1 MSINNSTGSALK
13 ILVAD
18 DEDRIR
24 KLVGDFLNRKGYEI
38 IEAADGGEALR
49 IACEDPEPDLIILD
63 VMMPVLDGWTVLSE
77 IRRKSNVPIILL
89 TAKSTE
95 SDQLG
100 GFRLGADDYIT
111 KPFSPSLLVARVE
124 ALLKRG
130 GKIIE
135 NRRVCGNVSI
145 DDVAHVAYV
154 KDQPIELTPKE
165 YNLLLYFLENKGV
178 ALSREKILNGV
189 WNYDYFGD
197 LRTVDTH
204 VKQLRSKLG
213 ESGSMIVTVRGVGY
227 RLEVK

>member
-1 MSINNSTGSALK
+1 MGNAMR

-24 KLVGDFLNRKGYEI
+24 KLVGDFLSRSGYEI
-38 IEAADGGEALR
+38 IEAEDGGEALR
-49 IACEDPEPDLIILD
+49 LATADPVPDLIILD

-77 IRRKSNVPIILL
+77 IRRQNNVPVILL
-89 TAKSTE
+89 TAKGTE
-95 SDQLG
+95 NDQLG

-130 GKIIE
+130 SRVNE
-135 NRRVCGNVSI
+135 NEPICGDISI
-145 DDVAHVAYV
+145 DEVAHVAYV
-154 KDQPIELTPKE
+154 KGKPLELTPKE
-165 YNLLLYFLENKGV
+165 YNLLLYFIENRGV

-213 ESGSMIVTVRGVGY
+213 EAGNMIVTVRGVGY

>member
-1 MSINNSTGSALK
+1 MSNINSTGSALT

-24 KLVGDFLNRKGYEI
+24 KLVGDFLSRKGYEI

-49 IACEDPEPDLIILD
+49 IANQDTPPDLIILD

-130 GKIIE
+130 GKITD
-135 NRRVCGNVSI
+135 NRRVCGDVSI
-145 DDVAHVAYV
+145 DDVAHMSYV
-154 KDQPIELTPKE
+154 KDKPLELTPKE
-165 YNLLLYFLENKGV
+165 YNLLLYFLDNKGV

-213 ESGSMIVTVRGVGY
+213 ESGNMIVTVRGVGY